1 MTETIKP
8 ATAQQLEDAIGWAV
22 AGDHPL
28 TVLGNGT
35 KAGLGKPVGTDTR
48 LDVSGL
54 SGIVFYEPEELV
66 LRARA
71 GTPMSDIQA
80 LLEENG
86 QQFMFEPIDYGPL
99 FGGRNMAGTLGG
111 LVAANLAGPRRLK
124 SGAARDHVL
133 GFEAVSGRGE
143 AFKSGGRV
151 MKNVSGFDLSKLMA
165 GSFGTLGVMHTITM
179 KTMPK
184 DESVRT
190 VVLFGAD
197 DTTAGTAMTS
207 AVGSP
212 NEVSAAA
219 HLPAPQAS
227 LITVDAVR
235 GAHTPVTAVRVEG
248 PGPSADHRAGA
259 LQKQLCAHG
268 TAEILDQNASLQLW
282 AEIRD
287 VRPFQNRD
295 GVLIRMST
303 APVSGPK
310 LVAALRRDLAPDPA
324 IEVLYDWAGGLVW
337 VLLRACT
344 ADRLRALRQTLSGF
358 GGHATLIRADDTLR
372 KAAPVFQPASGAERV
387 LTRRIKDAF
396 DPKNILN
403 PGRMED

>member
-1 MTETIKP
+1 MMTETVKP
-8 ATAQQLEDAIGWAV
+8 TSPQQLEDAISWAL

-28 TVLGNGT
+28 TVSGNGT
-35 KAGLGKPVGTDTR
+35 KAGLGKPAGTGTR

-80 LLEENG
+80 LLEENN

-99 FGGRNMAGTLGG
+99 FGGQNMAGSLGG

-124 SGAARDHVL
+124 SGAARDHLL

-184 DESVRT
+184 DEAVRT
-190 VVLFGAD
+190 IVLFGAD
-197 DTTAGTAMTS
+197 DATAGTAMRAAT
-207 AVGSP
+207 ASP
-212 NEVSAAA
+212 HEVSAAA
-219 HLPAPQAS
+219 HLPGPQAS
-227 LITVDAVR
+227 LVTVGAIRDA
-235 GAHTPVTAVRVEG
+235 GTPVTAIRVEG
-248 PGPSADHRAGA
+248 PAPSVDHRAGA
-259 LQKQLCAHG
+259 LQQQLGVYGAVD
-268 TAEILDQNASLQLW
+268 ILDQTASRHLW

-287 VRPFQNRD
+287 VRPFRNGD
-295 GVLIRMST
+295 GVLIRIST
-303 APVSGPK
+303 APVCGPK
-310 LVAALRRDLAPDPA
+310 LVEALGRDLAVDA
-324 IEVLYDWAGGLVW
+324 LYDWAGGLVW
-337 VLLRACT
+337 LLVPGCT
-344 ADRLRALRQTLSGF
+344 ADQIHRIRQILSGF
-358 GGHATLIRADDTLR
+358 GGHATLIRADENLR
-372 KAAPVFQPASGAERV
+372 QTAPVFQPVSGAERA
-387 LTRRIKDAF
+387 LTRRIKAAF